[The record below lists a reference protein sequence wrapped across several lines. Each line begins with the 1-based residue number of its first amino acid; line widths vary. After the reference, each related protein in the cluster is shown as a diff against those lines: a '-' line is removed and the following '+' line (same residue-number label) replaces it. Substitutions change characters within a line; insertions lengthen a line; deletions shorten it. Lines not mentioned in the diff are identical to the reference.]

1 MQLTPTTLRPNKIWL
16 VDSSIY
22 VFRAWFTWPKSLKDK
37 DGNCVNA
44 VHGFLH
50 FVYQLLSQEQPQ
62 HIGFAFDESLK
73 HSHRREIYPDYKAH
87 RKSAPLDLR
96 YQFNLC
102 RKFLKALGIIE
113 FSSEYYEAD
122 DIIGTVA
129 SHYQKQSCKVILIT
143 ADKDLA
149 QLIVGDD
156 LWWEYG
162 NNKKMDVR
170 AVQKNFG
177 VRPDQIADLLAIA
190 GDKSD
195 NIPGVPDIGMST
207 ASKLLKR
214 FGSLD
219 NLIKSSMEIGKTK
232 IRRAKYLQNQ
242 IEAHIDQ
249 MRLARQLTGIV
260 CNAEDAPIHQSF
272 NRCKAKPNQKA
283 LWKLFDQLEYSD
295 GERQKWLKLACDNK

>member
-1 MQLTPTTLRPNKIWL
+1 MLKTQNTVPLKKIWL

-22 VFRAWFTWPKSLKDK
+22 VFRAWFTWPKSLQDK
-37 DGNCVNA
+37 DGHCVNA

-50 FVYQLLSQEQPQ
+50 FVYQLLSQEQPKN
-62 HIGFAFDESLK
+62 IGFAFDESLK
-73 HSHRREIYPDYKAH
+73 QSHRRDIYPDYKAH

-96 YQFNLC
+96 YQFKLC
-102 RKFLKALGIIE
+102 RGFLKAMGIAE

-122 DIIGTVA
+122 DVIGTLA
-129 SHYQKQSCKVILIT
+129 HHYRQKLFKVILIT

-149 QLIVGDD
+149 QLIYDDD

-162 NNKKMDVR
+162 NNKKMDTR
-170 AVQKNFG
+170 AIKKNFG

-207 ASKLLKR
+207 AAKLLKR
-214 FGSLD
+214 FDSLD
-219 NLIKSSMEIGKTK
+219 NLIKSSEEIGKTK
-232 IRRAKYLQNQ
+232 LRRAKYLQNQ

-249 MRLARQLTGIV
+249 MQLARQLTGIV
-260 CNAEDAPIHQSF
+260 CDIKNAPIHQSLS
-272 NRCKAKPNQKA
+272 RCDTKPDQDA
-283 LWKLFDQLEYSD
+283 LWRLFDQLGYSD
-295 GERQKWLKLACDNK
+295 GERQKWLKLACE